1 MHLQKNHFHKPVP
14 ALVRAQ
20 MHRTR
25 GFPQA
30 AYLNLLKPKFE
41 SFASSGPVAHL
52 VGRAAPLRA
61 GTGRDETRLKAKL
74 ESDAVPES
82 RISSTKPL
90 RLRLSAVK
98 TEAVE
103 GIDSHVV
110 KSVVQTDL
118 HTATGPDR
126 AALYHADFTALQ
138 SGALRHNRNSE
149 RCQSRRQKAAP
160 YIFPWRVCF
169 AKKRSKSGRAG
180 SPLPPHLLV
189 WT

>member
-52 VGRAAPLRA
+52 VGRAVPLRA

-90 RLRLSAVK
+90 RLRASAANQK
-98 TEAVE
+98 E
-103 GIDSHVV
+103 
-110 KSVVQTDL
+110 
-118 HTATGPDR
+118 
-126 AALYHADFTALQ
+126 
-138 SGALRHNRNSE
+138 LRVTTSTSAYFFLWN
-149 RCQSRRQKAAP
+149 
-160 YIFPWRVCF
+160 
-169 AKKRSKSGRAG
+169 
-180 SPLPPHLLV
+180 
-189 WT
+189 